1 MAGVKGIE
9 FMTHEDKVQAVR
21 TAAHNVFETMLGT
34 QLLDREPTREADSSV
49 HSDGV
54 VALIGLAG
62 EWAGTGAFRCSAE
75 MARKVSGLLLMQ
87 EFAAV
92 DQEVLDAVGDITN
105 MILGNVKTVFEET
118 LGPMGL
124 SIPTVIFGRNFTTRS
139 VGRNEWTVVPFELDG
154 EVFEIQVSLARQQ
167 STRGRGSGQ
176 HERLSTVVSMES

>member
-1 MAGVKGIE
+1 
-9 FMTHEDKVQAVR
+9 MTHENKVAAVR
-21 TAAHNVFETMLGT
+21 EAAHNVFETMLGR
-34 QLLDREPTREADSSV
+34 QLLDREPTCEADSPV
-49 HSDGV
+49 HMEGV

-62 EWAGTGAFRCSAE
+62 EWAGTGAFRCSAD

-92 DQEVLDAVGDITN
+92 DQEVLDAVGEITN

-124 SIPTVIFGRNFTTRS
+124 SIPTVIFGRNFMTRS

-154 EVFEIQVSLARQQ
+154 EVFEIQVSLARQP
-167 STRGRGSGQ
+167 SRRGSGSGPQ
-176 HERLSTVVSMES
+176 QRLSTVVSMES